1 MAQIYTDFVKP
12 FDLSKAPLLRAKV
25 VNLNAG
31 KMLLLLDM
39 HHIICDGMSLDIF
52 LKELCELYNG
62 NALPEKEI
70 DYKDFTLWE
79 KDQFKKDSF
88 KKAKDFWLNQFSDE
102 IPLLNMPTVFPRPS
116 TQSFEGNNYRITLS
130 KEISQKIFKTAKAL
144 KVTPYMLML
153 SVYYI
158 LLSKYSSQDD
168 IVVGTPTVGRESASL
183 TNMVGMFVNTLA
195 LRNKVNCVESFRD
208 FVTNVKSL
216 CF

>member
-1 MAQIYTDFVKP
+1 M
-12 FDLSKAPLLRAKV
+12 

-88 KKAKDFWLNQFSDE
+88 KKKYKKNVCTSCWK
-102 IPLLNMPTVFPRPS
+102 V
-116 TQSFEGNNYRITLS
+116 
-130 KEISQKIFKTAKAL
+130 L
-144 KVTPYMLML
+144 KV
-153 SVYYI
+153 I
-158 LLSKYSSQDD
+158 I
-168 IVVGTPTVGRESASL
+168 IV
-183 TNMVGMFVNTLA
+183 
-195 LRNKVNCVESFRD
+195 
-208 FVTNVKSL
+208 
-216 CF
+216 